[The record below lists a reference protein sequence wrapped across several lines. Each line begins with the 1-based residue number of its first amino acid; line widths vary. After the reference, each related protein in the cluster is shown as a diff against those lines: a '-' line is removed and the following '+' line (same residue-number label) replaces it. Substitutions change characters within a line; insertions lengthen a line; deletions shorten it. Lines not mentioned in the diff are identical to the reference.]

1 MVLALQD
8 NRNLHHGGSVGR
20 CDERLIERGCP
31 GGSPPGSCMKQL
43 LGVRTIRAGLSCAPA
58 YTILSCSLVVLGRA
72 AQFVLVLCISRFVAE
87 ATAGQPGFAAQSGNL
102 TLIFIIL
109 LVLGIPV
116 IDALGD
122 ACIYQVQYR
131 SQFLLQPRALA
142 AGLPLGNTDLA
153 SKSANWVGQEG
164 VSLVAF
170 VLQQRLAGLASLAV
184 LCTWNM
190 PLGLLVGI
198 AVWYSGHLATQYAA
212 TMQQEL
218 ASSADELAKRSQFY
232 WRAITSPEF
241 AGELR
246 MFRLGE
252 VMASRFASVSR
263 MRLATVQARS
273 RNYFNHSVRATLP
286 FLAAFLTYMAWNL
299 FDPAVDNAAFLAAV
313 VVSFAGLA
321 GLGGAG
327 SVQVH
332 AVEFE
337 SMLAELND
345 VPAVR
350 SRHESRANSSS
361 SASVNYAPA
370 FRNRHELGQTSS
382 NGAVN
387 ECGVQDRSPILVVSD
402 VVFGFDEEPVLQGV
416 SVALMPGERLAIVG
430 ENGAGKSTLVKLIT
444 GQLAPASGTVSLDGN
459 QPRTIL
465 ASGQG
470 IPGLGLVA
478 QDFMQLP
485 LPPME
490 QVTVGRTIT
499 PAVVKTVADE
509 LGITGLFSAD
519 KSGDVSTKS
528 QSSIVS
534 DASSPGPGQGGFSR
548 GQWQKLAIARAL
560 VTPAA
565 GSGRLLV
572 LDEPA
577 SALDIESEH
586 ALYSQVINHAHPLDS
601 LIVVTHRLSSII
613 DVDRIVVLAD
623 GQIVEEGTHDEL
635 MALGGHYRRM
645 FDAQQQ
651 SLKLQTVPSDEENE
665 ERATPPHS
673 AQGSRKLGT
682 EERAGTTPLVES
694 SGGNDVSP
702 HAEACSENG
711 CESLSG
717 DQ

>member
-31 GGSPPGSCMKQL
+31 GESPPGSCMKQL
-43 LGVRTIRAGLSCAPA
+43 LGARTIRAGLKCAPA
-58 YTILSCSLVVLGRA
+58 YTILSCSLVFLGRA

-87 ATAGQPGFAAQSGNL
+87 ATAGQAGFAAQSGSL
-102 TLIFIIL
+102 TLFLIIA

-116 IDALGD
+116 LDALGD

-184 LCTWNM
+184 LCTWNI

-198 AVWYSGHLATQYAA
+198 AMWYSGHLATQYAA

-218 ASSADELAKRSQFY
+218 AGSADELAKRSQFY
-232 WRAITSPEF
+232 WRSITSPEF

-252 VMASRFASVSR
+252 VMAARFASVSR
-263 MRLATVQARS
+263 KRLATVQARS
-273 RNYFNHSVRATLP
+273 KDYFNHSVRATLP
-286 FLAAFLTYMAWNL
+286 FLAAFLTYMGWNL
-299 FDPAVDNAAFLAAV
+299 IDPAVNNAAFLAAV

-337 SMLAELND
+337 SMLAELDN
-345 VPAVR
+345 VPAGR
-350 SRHESRANSSS
+350 SRYESKGTTTS
-361 SASVNYAPA
+361 SAAVNYAVHNEVQ
-370 FRNRHELGQTSS
+370 REVGS
-382 NGAVN
+382 GAVKIR
-387 ECGVQDRSPILVVSD
+387 ETQDRSPVLVASN
-402 VVFGFDEEPVLQGV
+402 VVFGFDENPVLQGV
-416 SVALMPGERLAIVG
+416 SLALMPGERLAIVG

-444 GQLAPASGTVSLDGN
+444 GQLAPASGTVSLGGIK
-459 QPRTIL
+459 PHTVL

-470 IPGLGLVA
+470 IPGLGLVS
-478 QDFMQLP
+478 QEFMQLP

-490 QVTVGRTIT
+490 QVTVGRTVV
-499 PAVVKTVADE
+499 PAVVNEVADQ
-509 LGITGLFSAD
+509 LGITGLLSTHQ
-519 KSGDVSTKS
+519 SRDVSTKS
-528 QSSIVS
+528 ESGGVCDGQSH
-534 DASSPGPGQGGFSR
+534 GPGQGGFSR

-565 GSGRLLV
+565 RWGRLLV

-601 LIVVTHRLSSII
+601 LIVVTHRLTSII
-613 DVDRIVVLAD
+613 DVDRIIVLAD

-645 FDAQQQ
+645 FDTQQQ
-651 SLKLQTVPSDEENE
+651 SLKVHTVPSDQEKEK
-665 ERATPPHS
+665 RATPPHS
-673 AQGSRKLGT
+673 AQESRKLGEKGPT
-682 EERAGTTPLVES
+682 GTTPLDEA
-694 SGGNDVSP
+694 SGGNDVSS
-702 HAEACSENG
+702 HTEACSENG
-711 CESLSG
+711 CESLGG

>member
-20 CDERLIERGCP
+20 CDERLIERGYP
-31 GGSPPGSCMKQL
+31 GESPPGSCMKQL
-43 LGVRTIRAGLSCAPA
+43 LGARTIRAGLKCAPA
-58 YTILSCSLVVLGRA
+58 YTILSCSLAFLGRA

-87 ATAGQPGFAAQSGNL
+87 ATAGQAGFAEQSGNR
-102 TLIFIIL
+102 TLFLIIA
-109 LVLGIPV
+109 LVLAIPV

-153 SKSANWVGQEG
+153 SKAANWVGQEG

-184 LCTWNM
+184 LCTWNV

-218 ASSADELAKRSQFY
+218 AGSADELAKRSQFY
-232 WRAITSPEF
+232 WRSITSPEF

-252 VMASRFASVSR
+252 VMAARFASVSR
-263 MRLATVQARS
+263 KRLAAMQARS
-273 RNYFNHSVRATLP
+273 KDYFNYSVRATLP

-299 FDPAVDNAAFLAAV
+299 YDPAVNNAAFLAAV

-337 SMLAELND
+337 SMLADLND
-345 VPAVR
+345 VPAGR

-361 SASVNYAPA
+361 SAAVNYAVHNEVQ
-370 FRNRHELGQTSS
+370 RDVGS
-382 NGAVN
+382 GAVKIG
-387 ECGVQDRSPILVVSD
+387 ETQDRSPVLVASD
-402 VVFGFDEEPVLQGV
+402 VVFGFDENPVLQGV

-444 GQLAPASGTVSLDGN
+444 GQLAPASGTVSLGGI
-459 QPRTIL
+459 QPHTIL
-465 ASGQG
+465 ACGQG
-470 IPGLGLVA
+470 IPGLGLVS
-478 QDFMQLP
+478 QEFMQLP

-490 QVTVGRTIT
+490 QVIVGRTVV
-499 PAVVKTVADE
+499 PAVVNEVADQ
-509 LGITGLFSAD
+509 LGITGLLSTHQ
-519 KSGDVSTKS
+519 SRDVSTKS
-528 QSSIVS
+528 ESGGVCDAQSH
-534 DASSPGPGQGGFSR
+534 GPGQGGFSR

-565 GSGRLLV
+565 RWGRLLV

-577 SALDIESEH
+577 SALDIGSEH
-586 ALYSQVINHAHPLDS
+586 ALYSQVIKHAHPLDS

-623 GQIVEEGTHDEL
+623 GQIVEEGTHAEL
-635 MALGGHYRRM
+635 RALGGHYRRM
-645 FDAQQQ
+645 FDTQQQ
-651 SLKLQTVPSDEENE
+651 SLKLHTVPSDQENVKP
-665 ERATPPHS
+665 TSPPLS
-673 AQGSRKLGT
+673 AQGSRKLG
-682 EERAGTTPLVES
+682 EKGPAGTTPLDEAS
-694 SGGNDVSP
+694 CGNNVSP
-702 HAEACSENG
+702 HIEACSENG
-711 CESLSG
+711 CESIGG